1 VCGPGHNHNNIE
13 SQRPITR
20 FKSFES
26 IGEQIWRPSSSIL
39 DENVQCPN
47 TETSLLWAD
56 FLRFRILGET
66 TPWEHWYQLYSKEHF
81 GRKPL
86 MRDCYITHGW
96 NKQSKTPICLPTEV
110 RNPGTLRSV
119 LLKWFPTPKDK
130 VTIVFE
136 FINKDQIRIEPAVAE
151 EFRNLSLE
159 LSDHELAESI
169 SSDHHSLILVS
180 PSPSSSQI
188 NSSPPLPP
196 HSLSSLL
203 KKYLA
208 HSM

>member
-1 VCGPGHNHNNIE
+1 LQIVCGPGHNHNDIE
-13 SQRPITR
+13 SQRPTTR
-20 FKSFES
+20 FKSFEL
-26 IGEQIWRPSSSIL
+26 IGEQIWRPSPSIL

-119 LLKWFPTPKDK
+119 LPKWFPTPKDK

-159 LSDHELAESI
+159 LSDHELVE
-169 SSDHHSLILVS
+169 
-180 PSPSSSQI
+180 
-188 NSSPPLPP
+188 
-196 HSLSSLL
+196 
-203 KKYLA
+203 
-208 HSM
+208 